1 MHPRNPP
8 SAHAPAPSTC
18 LALVSM
24 DLPSSRPL
32 STALIRHGVSLVPM
46 AWGAAEIHGTLPALG
61 APFTLLDFPA
71 DTSAEAV
78 RFPIGYLNR
87 HIPVV
92 VLVAPEVDPRAC
104 LHAGAC
110 AVLDRNAPAA
120 TLAARLR
127 AASGA
132 RGDAGPPAEDVASW
146 LRDHSFTPT
155 QRLLLSA
162 LLPPSQP
169 GRRLDLRA
177 ILGVGGQPMTDHALT
192 RTVADLN
199 TRLVRH
205 GWRVQ
210 LAVGAGYQIV
220 PLPKLGRPAGD

>member
-1 MHPRNPP
+1 
-8 SAHAPAPSTC
+8 
-18 LALVSM
+18 M
-24 DLPSSRPL
+24 DLPASRPL

-61 APFTLLDFPA
+61 APFTLLDFPVE
-71 DTSAEAV
+71 TSAEAV

-92 VLVAPEVDPRAC
+92 VLVAPEVDARAC

-110 AVLDRNAPAA
+110 AVLDRTAPPA
-120 TLAARLR
+120 TLAARLSTV
-127 AASGA
+127 SGA
-132 RGDAGPPAEDVASW
+132 GEAAGPPPDHVASW
-146 LRDHSFTPT
+146 LRDHTFTPT

-177 ILGVGGQPMTDHALT
+177 ILGVGGQPMTDRELT
-192 RTVADLN
+192 RTVTDLN

-210 LAVGAGYQIV
+210 LAAGAGYQIV
-220 PLPKLGRPAGD
+220 PLPTLGRPASD